1 MTNQNKRP
9 LQRVQEWPQ
18 LLNAFIDKHRDLPFT
33 WGSHDC
39 CLFAGSAVYLMT
51 GVDPAE
57 SWRGK
62 YNSVASAMHLAQVR
76 GCFSVAEIAQSM
88 ANQYG
93 IPNCPPMMAGR
104 GDLMLFKSNSIEG
117 LGHTLGVVD
126 GNVIY
131 SPGHDKLEAIAI
143 ASVWL
148 DPQTKAWKIG

>member
-1 MTNQNKRP
+1 MPEQPHRP
-9 LQRVQEWPQ
+9 LQRIQNWPT
-18 LLNAFIDKHRDLPFT
+18 LLSNFIDKHRHLPFT
-33 WGSHDC
+33 WGSNDC
-39 CLFAGSAVYLMT
+39 CLFACSAVQLIT

-62 YNSVASAMHLAQVR
+62 YDSVASAMHLAQVR

-88 ANQYG
+88 ANQYN
-93 IPNCPPMMAGR
+93 IPSCSPMMAGR
-104 GDLMLFKSNSIEG
+104 GDIMLFKSNSVVG

-131 SPGHDKLEAIAI
+131 SPGIDKLESIAI